1 MLPHPCPGFAPN
13 LHLTLWVVVGSY
25 ANARVNGLVV
35 DMGAAATTITPVQD
49 GYALMMGAK
58 RGLVC
63 GNLLDTQLLEVLQRR
78 DVTVQPSYCTRS
90 YKPPTFAVHSSYKR
104 HFTLTSIRDVKA
116 ATFRVSESP
125 FDAAYAACRC
135 TCASPVAF
143 FILRLCVCPPLHPT
157 EPTPRCLACRLSCL
171 TAPPCTSRRSGT
183 PCRSCFSMWT
193 RCVPESSASKI
204 CSPPSFKV
212 FKPVQQKH
220 GTICWVR
227 GVAVYYW
234 GGGVRCCACDSRRVS
249 SFTAN
254 VTLIGGCAE
263 TPGMAERLQKEL
275 NLIAPVLVRVVAPWL
290 PLWLVSITHCLSLCV
305 AVWVCIYVCVYLKG
319 ATATVVPSSHRRM
332 AAWMGGSI
340 LASMSGFPDMWVSR
354 AEYLESGADVFQRKC
369 P

>member
-1 MLPHPCPGFAPN
+1 MPLYVRVSCRVLHSAAVCLSPFTPHR
-13 LHLTLWVVVGSY
+13 
-25 ANARVNGLVV
+25 ANAALPRVPFELPDG
-35 DMGAAATTITPVQD
+35 TTVHVEEER
-49 GYALMMGAK
+49 YALPELFFNVDPLRSRVIGVEDLQSTIIQSVQACAAETRHDLLGAWR
-58 RGLVC
+58 RGL
-63 GNLLDTQLLEVLQRR
+63 LL
-78 DVTVQPSYCTRS
+78 
-90 YKPPTFAVHSSYKR
+90 
-104 HFTLTSIRDVKA
+104 
-116 ATFRVSESP
+116 
-125 FDAAYAACRC
+125 
-135 TCASPVAF
+135 
-143 FILRLCVCPPLHPT
+143 
-157 EPTPRCLACRLSCL
+157 
-171 TAPPCTSRRSGT
+171 
-183 PCRSCFSMWT
+183 
-193 RCVPESSASKI
+193 
-204 CSPPSFKV
+204 
-212 FKPVQQKH
+212 
-220 GTICWVR
+220 
-227 GVAVYYW
+227 